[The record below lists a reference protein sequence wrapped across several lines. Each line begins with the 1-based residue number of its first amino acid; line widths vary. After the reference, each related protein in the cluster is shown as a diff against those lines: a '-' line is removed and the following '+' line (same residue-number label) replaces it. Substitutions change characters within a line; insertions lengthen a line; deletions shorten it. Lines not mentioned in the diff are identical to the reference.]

1 MKLPPLVHNRLSYT
15 GAAIALLAIAGIVF
29 LSIVRALAGGGEAPY
44 AGLVIFIFLPAVLL
58 VGLVLIPI
66 GMLIERRHLRLT
78 GAYSIPRFPILDLN
92 NAHERNAALIFVIG
106 SVVLLFSTAFGSFK
120 AYEATESVAF
130 CGSTCHTVM
139 EPEKVAHQRSP
150 HARVRCVECH
160 VGPGAEWYLKSKLT
174 GAHQLW
180 AVATNSYPRPI
191 PVPIE
196 SLRPARE
203 TCEHCHWPGEHAN
216 VQRLKTRIAYL
227 PDEANT
233 RWEISL
239 LVNVG
244 GGTFGEPGAGIHW
257 HLNPAN
263 RVEYIAADEQRQQ
276 IPYVRVTDMRDGK
289 VTEYNS
295 TEEPLSKEQI
305 AAGSLRVMDCLDCH
319 NRPSHKFEPPDAAV
333 DEAMASGG
341 IDPTLPG
348 IKAVATE
355 LLKPD
360 YDTVAAAEAAI
371 EKGLHD
377 YYAENHPDVISQRGP
392 ALTASTAA
400 LKDAYRVNFFPAM
413 KARASAY
420 PNNAGHFR
428 FPGCNR
434 CHDGLHENAE
444 GDSIES
450 GCTTCH
456 VIIAQGKA
464 GDLERSS
471 EAEGLEFQHPPI
483 QDLEDAW
490 QDTPCT
496 DCHSE
501 DDSDDEPAD
510 DSAGES
516 E

>member
-1 MKLPPLVHNRLSYT
+1 MKLPPLVHNRLSYV
-15 GAAIALLAIAGIVF
+15 GAAIAGLALAAIVF
-29 LSIVRALAGGGEAPY
+29 LFVLSIMAGGGEAPY
-44 AGLVIFIFLPAVLL
+44 AGLVIFILLPAVLL
-58 VGLVLIPI
+58 FGLVLIPI
-66 GMLIERRHLRLT
+66 GMLLERRHVRRT
-78 GAYSIPRFPILDLN
+78 GMHSIPRFPVLDLN
-92 NAHERNAALIFVIG
+92 NPGERNATLVFVVG
-106 SVVLLFSTAFGSFK
+106 SVVLLFLSIFGSFK

-160 VGPGAEWYLKSKLT
+160 VGPGVGWYFKSKLT

-180 AVATNSYPRPI
+180 AVATDDYPRPI

-233 RWEISL
+233 RWDISL

-244 GGTFGEPGAGIHW
+244 GGTFGQPGAGIHW

-263 RVEYIAADEQRQQ
+263 RVEYIATDFQRQQ
-276 IPYVRVTDMRDGK
+276 IPYVRVTDTHTGK

-305 AAGSLRVMDCLDCH
+305 AAGTLRVMDCLDCH
-319 NRPSHKFEPPDAAV
+319 NRPSHKFQPPDIAV
-333 DEAMASGG
+333 DEAILSGG
-341 IDPTLPG
+341 IDPSLPG
-348 IKAVATE
+348 VKAAATA
-355 LLKPD
+355 LLVPE
-360 YDTVAAAEAAI
+360 YATVAEADAAI
-371 EKGLHD
+371 EKGLKD
-377 YYAENHPDVISQRGP
+377 YYSEHHPDVVSQRGP
-392 ALTASTAA
+392 ALAAATAA
-400 LKDAYRVNFFPAM
+400 LQQAYRVNFFPAM
-413 KARASAY
+413 KARSSAY
-420 PNNAGHFR
+420 PDNAGHFR

-434 CHDGLHENAE
+434 CHDGLHLNAE
-444 GDSIES
+444 GDSIASE
-450 GCTTCH
+450 CTTCH
-456 VIIAQGKA
+456 VIIAQGTPSDMA
-464 GDLERSS
+464 RST
-471 EAEGLEFQHPPI
+471 EAEGLEFSHPPI
-483 QDLEDAW
+483 EDLEDAW

-496 DCHSE
+496 DCHAE
-501 DDSDDEPAD
+501 EEAD
-510 DSAGES
+510 DPPEGGS